1 MNKEVIY
8 LEPEDDITDI
18 LTRIQ
23 QADKKLV
30 VIVPPKKATML
41 RSAVNMKLVARVA
54 KEVEKVVV
62 VVTADPAIM
71 KMAMLARI
79 PVAKTL
85 QSRPVVPTEENLRAA
100 GLESAKDEDVID
112 EAANEKAKTDTK
124 KADEKPETKP
134 ERVKKADAD
143 LELDEKSLGL
153 DSEDN
158 KKPKKAKK
166 KDDKKKTDA
175 NAPFWQKY
183 KTQLMIAIPIVIVL
197 IGFWIWAAVFAP
209 AATIK
214 VAITST
220 ANDFSENIRF
230 TTDPNAE
237 NLSEGVLYAEKQTI
251 SEKYD
256 AEFAATGEE
265 DRGQKATGNVKIS
278 QPINLANASADGVN
292 TSLASGTTLSTAD
305 GKTFTTTAAASIKW
319 NGEFPVDCDE
329 GRRTKPNQSCTMSAT
344 VGVVATNSG
353 DGYNTTASTKWNS
366 VNGLAVS
373 SAGGTSGGTT
383 DIVKTVRAVDV
394 SQVVDGLVNE
404 HEQEG
409 KEELLGD
416 LKDKFMPIEASY
428 TTETGEVSA
437 TPAVGDV
444 VGDNTKPKLSV
455 EVSYSMF
462 AVSKEKVEQYIRQK
476 QQLPDGQQIYTMSDL
491 RFERFTAIE
500 DTAKLKAVVAVGPIV
515 SEDRIFEQAK
525 GQKVGR
531 VSADLKSISGVES
544 VNIQTSYF
552 WVSKIPTKREKVKII
567 LEGEDQPAVEDIQE
581 EENSQPEESEGEA

>member
-1 MNKEVIY
+1 
-8 LEPEDDITDI
+8 
-18 LTRIQ
+18 
-23 QADKKLV
+23 
-30 VIVPPKKATML
+30 
-41 RSAVNMKLVARVA
+41 
-54 KEVEKVVV
+54 
-62 VVTADPAIM
+62 
-71 KMAMLARI
+71 
-79 PVAKTL
+79 
-85 QSRPVVPTEENLRAA
+85 
-100 GLESAKDEDVID
+100 
-112 EAANEKAKTDTK
+112 
-124 KADEKPETKP
+124 
-134 ERVKKADAD
+134 
-143 LELDEKSLGL
+143 
-153 DSEDN
+153 
-158 KKPKKAKK
+158 
-166 KDDKKKTDA
+166 
-175 NAPFWQKY
+175 
-183 KTQLMIAIPIVIVL
+183 
-197 IGFWIWAAVFAP
+197 
-209 AATIK
+209 
-214 VAITST
+214 
-220 ANDFSENIRF
+220 
-230 TTDPNAE
+230 
-237 NLSEGVLYAEKQTI
+237 
-251 SEKYD
+251 
-256 AEFAATGEE
+256 
-265 DRGQKATGNVKIS
+265 
-278 QPINLANASADGVN
+278 
-292 TSLASGTTLSTAD
+292 
-305 GKTFTTTAAASIKW
+305 
-319 NGEFPVDCDE
+319 
-329 GRRTKPNQSCTMSAT
+329 MSAT